1 MYTIM
6 KMILKNVDLLFLSK
20 KKKYFKDI
28 ISGVNEFGGGYY
40 PVPAGPETT
49 KNGNVIQ
56 TTLTTLPLKYK
67 LEHGHTYLFGFKASK
82 YYVML
87 RTSNAYNTDG
97 VTFASINDI
106 NSAVVRVVKDP
117 TSGDVNFSTHPYLYF
132 NQPQNATDNVT
143 YELYLYDI
151 TGEDVSK
158 FTSFTFE
165 QLKSGTISVYE
176 E

>member
-1 MYTIM
+1 MR
-6 KMILKNVDLLFLSK
+6 MILKNVDLSFLSK

-40 PVPAGPETT
+40 PVTAGSETT

-56 TTLTTLPLKYK
+56 TTLGSLPLKYK
-67 LEHGHTYLFGFKASK
+67 LEHGHTYLFGFKASRL
-82 YYVML
+82 YCTA
-87 RTSNAYNTDG
+87 RTSNSYDTGGVVMQEEVTTLEGLVSVVTDSESKSFAAY
-97 VTFASINDI
+97 
-106 NSAVVRVVKDP
+106 
-117 TSGDVNFSTHPYLYF
+117 PYITLMP
-132 NQPQNATDNVT
+132 PQGSSENIT

-158 FTSFTFE
+158 FASFTFE

>member
-1 MYTIM
+1 MCTIM
-6 KMILKNVDLLFLSK
+6 RMILKNVDLSFLSK

-40 PVPAGPETT
+40 PVTAGSETT
-49 KNGNVIQ
+49 KNGNIIQ
-56 TTLTTLPLKYK
+56 TTLNTLPLKYK
-67 LEHGHTYLFGFKASK
+67 LEQGHTYLFGFKSSSHYCFARTANSYDTNGIMMQAPVDSLIGHVSVVTDTESNSFATYPYITLHQASNK
-82 YYVML
+82 
-87 RTSNAYNTDG
+87 TE
-97 VTFASINDI
+97 
-106 NSAVVRVVKDP
+106 
-117 TSGDVNFSTHPYLYF
+117 
-132 NQPQNATDNVT
+132 NVT

-158 FTSFTFE
+158 FASFTFE

>member
-1 MYTIM
+1 MR
-6 KMILKNVDLLFLSK
+6 MILKNVDLSFLSK

-40 PVPAGPETT
+40 PVPAGSETT

-56 TTLTTLPLKYK
+56 TTLNTLPLKYK
-67 LEHGHTYLFGFKASK
+67 LEQGHTYLFGFKSSAL
-82 YYVML
+82 YCYA
-87 RTSNAYNTDG
+87 RTSNSYNTNG
-97 VTFASINDI
+97 VMMQNATASTEGMA
-106 NSAVVRVVKDP
+106 SVVKDEE
-117 TSGDVNFSTHPYLYF
+117 SSSANGFGEYPYITLH
-132 NQPQNATDNVT
+132 QPSNKTENVT

-158 FTSFTFE
+158 FNSFTFS

>member
-1 MYTIM
+1 M
-6 KMILKNVDLLFLSK
+6 KMILKNVDLSFWSK

-40 PVPAGPETT
+40 PITAGPETT

-56 TTLTTLPLKYK
+56 TTLNTLPLKYK
-67 LEHGHTYLFGFKASK
+67 LEHGHTYLFGFKSSALYCMVKTSYSSDTNGITMQSPIDSLEGKVSIVSDTESK
-82 YYVML
+82 SFVIYPYITIVQP
-87 RTSNAYNTDG
+87 SNKTE
-97 VTFASINDI
+97 
-106 NSAVVRVVKDP
+106 
-117 TSGDVNFSTHPYLYF
+117 
-132 NQPQNATDNVT
+132 NVT

-158 FTSFTFE
+158 FNSFTFA

>member
-1 MYTIM
+1 MR
-6 KMILKNVDLLFLSK
+6 MILKNVDLSFLSK

-49 KNGNVIQ
+49 KNGNIIQ
-56 TTLTTLPLKYK
+56 TTLNTLPLKYK
-67 LEHGHTYLFGFKASK
+67 LEQGHTYLFGFKSSAH
-82 YYVML
+82 YCYA
-87 RTSNAYNTDG
+87 RTSNIGETNGIVMQA
-97 VTFASINDI
+97 
-106 NSAVVRVVKDP
+106 AVGDLEGHVSVVKDKE
-117 TSGDVNFSTHPYLYF
+117 SSNVDGFGKYPYITLH
-132 NQPQNATDNVT
+132 QPSNNTKNVT

-158 FTSFTFE
+158 FNSFTFS

>member
-1 MYTIM
+1 MR
-6 KMILKNVDLLFLSK
+6 MILKNVDLLFLSK

-56 TTLTTLPLKYK
+56 TTLNTLPLKCK
-67 LEHGHTYLFGFKASK
+67 LEQGHTYLFGFKSNVL
-82 YYVML
+82 YCMV
-87 RTSNAYNTDG
+87 RTSNSSDTNG
-97 VTFASINDI
+97 VIMHKPVGNLEATVS
-106 NSAVVRVVKDP
+106 VVRDTESSNINGFKVY
-117 TSGDVNFSTHPYLYF
+117 PYLF
-132 NQPQNATDNVT
+132 LQQASNRTDNVT

-151 TGEDVSK
+151 TGEDASK
-158 FTSFTFE
+158 FESFTFE

>member
-1 MYTIM
+1 M

-40 PVPAGPETT
+40 PVTAGPETT
-49 KNGNVIQ
+49 KNGNIIQ
-56 TTLTTLPLKYK
+56 TTLNTLPLKYK
-67 LEHGHTYLFGFKASK
+67 LEQGHTYLYGFKANIIN
-82 YYVML
+82 VML
-87 RTSNAYNTDG
+87 RTSNATNVNG
-97 VTFASINDI
+97 LMLANIVDI
-106 NSAVVRVVKDP
+106 KSTVVGVVKDP
-117 TSGDVNFSTHPYLYF
+117 TSENINFSTFPYLIF
-132 NQPQNATDNVT
+132 KQIQNTTKDAT

-151 TGEDVSK
+151 TGEDENK
-158 FTSFTFE
+158 FKSFTFE